1 MQQLE
6 MICLDEL
13 VPENHNYR
21 RFKKVWSFQSAKDL
35 LKKIETT
42 NPNKGYGLFR
52 LFQCLLLQFMEDISD
67 RELER
72 FLQENTAAKWF
83 CGFNLKDKTPDHTVF
98 CWARRKIGTTML
110 SKIFS
115 NLRKQLKQQRLMNE
129 VFTFV
134 DSSHLIAKAKLWEE
148 RDAAKAANYEKLN
161 NKNIGEFA
169 VDKQA
174 RIGSKGKNK
183 YWYGYK
189 EHTSVD
195 MQSGLINKVA
205 ITPANVSD
213 TKGFKHICPQQ
224 GASYADKGYCVGQA
238 PLTAQMKGVHLLAIK
253 KNNMKGK
260 DRDKDR
266 WCSRVRAPFERVFS
280 QKQKRVRYRGVA
292 KNQFTAFMQAICF
305 NLKRILVLAPP
316 GLSLS

>member
-1 MQQLE
+1 M
-6 MICLDEL
+6 
-13 VPENHNYR
+13 
-21 RFKKVWSFQSAKDL
+21 
-35 LKKIETT
+35 
-42 NPNKGYGLFR
+42 LFR
-52 LFQCLLLQFMEDISD
+52 S
-67 RELER
+67 
-72 FLQENTAAKWF
+72 
-83 CGFNLKDKTPDHTVF
+83 DKTPDHTVF
-98 CWARRKIGTTML
+98 CWARCKIGTTML

-195 MQSGLINKVA
+195 M
-205 ITPANVSD
+205 
-213 TKGFKHICPQQ
+213 
-224 GASYADKGYCVGQA
+224 
-238 PLTAQMKGVHLLAIK
+238 
-253 KNNMKGK
+253 
-260 DRDKDR
+260 
-266 WCSRVRAPFERVFS
+266 
-280 QKQKRVRYRGVA
+280 
-292 KNQFTAFMQAICF
+292 
-305 NLKRILVLAPP
+305 
-316 GLSLS
+316 